1 MTGVHVVMGGGTVGS
16 RLARLLAN
24 QGRKVIVLS
33 RSLPTKQSAGIEY
46 IDADATSTDSLRSAA
61 PEASV
66 VYNCVNPAYNTW
78 KRQWPLLSRAV
89 NSYAMATGADLVI
102 CSNLYGYAPSNAI
115 LTEGLPLNATWAN
128 AVARARV
135 WEEAKALH
143 DAGKLRAT
151 EVRGS
156 DYLAASDQ
164 SRMGDRVV
172 PRLIHGK
179 PVQLLG
185 ALDEPHTWTD
195 PGDVA
200 SLMATLAHDDRS
212 WGRPWHVPSNGPR
225 TQREVVADI
234 ARELGVTDYRL
245 SALGTGMQT
254 IVGMFNPVVRELNQG
269 RYMFTKPFVM
279 SSQAATTT
287 FGLTAKPWD
296 QVIADLVREYR
307 AKKL

>member
-1 MTGVHVVMGGGTVGS
+1 MTGAHVVMGGGTVGS
-16 RLARLLAN
+16 RVARLLAN
-24 QGRKVIVLS
+24 QGHKVIVLS
-33 RSLPTKQSAGIEY
+33 RSAPTKQSAGIEY
-46 IDADATSTDSLRSAA
+46 IDADATSRGSLRSAA

-66 VYNCVNPAYNTW
+66 VYNCVNPAYNNW
-78 KRQWPLLSRAV
+78 KRQWPLLSGAV

-102 CSNLYGYAPSNAI
+102 CSNLYGYGPSNTI
-115 LTEGLPLNATWAN
+115 LTEDLPLNATWAN
-128 AVARARV
+128 AVARARA

-195 PGDVA
+195 PDDVV
-200 SLMATLAHDDRS
+200 SLMATLAQDDRS
-212 WGRPWHVPSNGPR
+212 WGRPWHVPSNEPR
-225 TQREVVADI
+225 TQRGVVADI

-245 SALGTGMQT
+245 SALGTGMET
-254 IVGMFNPVVRELNQG
+254 IVGIFNPLVRELNRG

-287 FGLTAKPWD
+287 FGLSAKPWD
-296 QVIADLVREYR
+296 QVIADLVGEYR
-307 AKKL
+307 ATKP